1 MEMNRRLEYILEK
14 AQSLDY
20 KVEHEYGSEWVCRV
34 GDTALILKEM

>member
-1 MEMNRRLEYILEK
+1 MEMNRRLKYILEK

-20 KVEHEYGSEWVCRV
+20 KVEHEYGSEWVFRV